1 MNLSFKK
8 KNIINV
14 VIGFCLLSETISS
27 LVGQWWMFLLDVL
40 IIIGFLFT
48 LKKIRYK
55 QMKLPYIIFLLFLIY
70 DIICILLN
78 RSSLILSLWGMRNQY
93 RFFIFLII
101 CVTLGTLNNI
111 KSNIK
116 LIYIFFY
123 INIVV
128 VTIQFFLLD
137 IKGDYLGGLFGTEQ
151 GCNGVTNIFL
161 AIITIYTFVSYLDK
175 ACGVKTL
182 ITTLVCTLYW
192 STLAELKIFY
202 IELVVII
209 FLVVVLSGTVSRK
222 INIILLAIAG
232 LISASIFLPIV
243 FPVFNNFFNM
253 QYIFYYFTRVGYGS
267 YGFNRYTAF
276 EIINNRIFDND
287 LLLSIIGVG
296 TGNGETGP
304 FPMLISNIFKTFVSN
319 MNIPYYGY
327 FHSAI
332 YLERGY
338 LGLFLYLLLFVG
350 TALYAYKKNKQNRTK
365 MLQKFYQT
373 TIIFAVICILSMVM
387 DSSLKTATSGMMVY
401 WVLSWPYI
409 ANKFENKR
417 GKE

>member
-78 RSSLILSLWGMRNQY
+78 RSS
-93 RFFIFLII
+93 
-101 CVTLGTLNNI
+101 
-111 KSNIK
+111 
-116 LIYIFFY
+116 
-123 INIVV
+123 
-128 VTIQFFLLD
+128 LLD

-350 TALYAYKKNKQNRTK
+350 TAYMLTRKINRIERKCSKNSIRQ
-365 MLQKFYQT
+365 L
-373 TIIFAVICILSMVM
+373 
-387 DSSLKTATSGMMVY
+387 
-401 WVLSWPYI
+401 
-409 ANKFENKR
+409 
-417 GKE
+417 